1 MTDDERRRLRIAA
14 AEEGETFTDVVMRLL
29 DERDAKRHRLKRA
42 QAHPLHRPPTSDTTM
57 AM

>member
-1 MTDDERRRLRIAA
+1 
-14 AEEGETFTDVVMRLL
+14 MRLL